1 MIISRVEKNDIIKGY
16 YKSSNI
22 SLSEYNKSTKDL
34 TITFNYGGVY
44 KYNNVKDKDYFRFE
58 LADSQGAVLNSH
70 IKAHSFEQMDS
81 VSKSDVKKL
90 LKEVLQEEIASFER
104 KIIDIMSQIR
114 VDYYQNG
121 EKGLDTKL
129 MKELAKTKEFL
140 AKL

>member
-1 MIISRVEKNDIIKGY
+1 MIISRVESGDIIKGY

-44 KYNNVKDKDYFRFE
+44 KYSDVPDKDYFRLE
-58 LADSQGAVLNSH
+58 LAESQGKVLNSH
-70 IKAHSFEQMDS
+70 IKAYAFEQMDS

-90 LKEVLQEEIASFER
+90 LKEIRQEEISSFER
-104 KIIDIMSQIR
+104 KIIDLMSEIR
-114 VDYYQNG
+114 VDYFQNG
-121 EKGLDTKL
+121 EVELNAKL
-129 MKELAKTKEFL
+129 MKQLDDTRAFL